1 MRAFVR
7 KLRLGSDQHDLP
19 GEAGVPE
26 TRGDRVAG
34 RAAADDQRSG
44 RVFSN

>member
-7 KLRLGSDQHDLP
+7 KLGLGSDQRDLS
-19 GEAGVPE
+19 GVARVPE
-26 TRGDRVAG
+26 TCGDRVAG

-44 RVFSN
+44 RVFSI